1 MALCSNLSQL
11 TACASPD
18 VNNTCITNSMWLRS
32 VCTRL
37 LDCRL
42 LLLIDFNFLNLK
54 LVFQVMGF
62 GKIHECLELM
72 IEE

>member
-1 MALCSNLSQL
+1 MNMIEEKTFNTGSN
-11 TACASPD
+11 D
-18 VNNTCITNSMWLRS
+18 
-32 VCTRL
+32 L

-42 LLLIDFNFLNLK
+42 LQSINFNCLNLK

-62 GKIHECLELM
+62 GKIHECLELT